1 MSRILIVDDHHLV
14 REGLRVLLEQD
25 PVHEVVGEASQPD
38 EALAAAVALQ
48 PDIVL
53 LDIGLGEEDG
63 VGLVRLLTE
72 RLAQARVLVLSMFS
86 DGETVRQALLAGA
99 AGYLVKG
106 ASVHDLRAAIGAVMR
121 GERYLHS
128 SVTGVMVD
136 DGLRWLRSGDVLS
149 PREREVMRLLA
160 AGRTAGSI
168 AGSLGISV
176 HTVRRH
182 LANSA
187 AKLDLHGT
195 YALRA
200 YAVTHGFG
208 RPLDLRGQGT

>member
-14 REGLRVLLEQD
+14 REGLRVLLEQE
-25 PVHEVVGEASQPD
+25 PAHEVVGEASQPD
-38 EALAAAVALQ
+38 EALAAAVALR
-48 PDIVL
+48 PDVVL

-63 VGLVRLLTE
+63 VGLLSLLSE
-72 RLAQARVLVLSMFS
+72 RLPHARVLVLSMFA
-86 DGETVRQALLAGA
+86 DAETVRQALLAGA

-106 ASVHDLRAAIGAVMR
+106 ASVDDLRAAIEAVLR

-128 SVTGVMVD
+128 SVAGVVVD
-136 DGLRWLRSGDVLS
+136 DGLRWLRIGDVLS

-208 RPLDLRGQGT
+208 RPVDLRGQGA

>member
-1 MSRILIVDDHHLV
+1 M

-86 DGETVRQALLAGA
+86 DAETVRQALLAGA

-208 RPLDLRGQGT
+208 RPLDLRGQGA

>member
-1 MSRILIVDDHHLV
+1 MSRILIVDDHRLV
-14 REGLRVLLEQD
+14 REGLRVLLEQEA
-25 PVHEVVGEASQPD
+25 VHEVIGEASQPD
-38 EALAAAVALQ
+38 EALAAAVALR
-48 PDIVL
+48 PDVVL
-53 LDIGLGEEDG
+53 LDIGLGDEDG
-63 VGLVRLLTE
+63 VGLVRQLLE
-72 RLAQARVLVLSMFS
+72 RVPQARVLVLSMFA

-106 ASVHDLRAAIGAVMR
+106 ASVHDLREAIGAVLR

-128 SVTGVMVD
+128 SVAGVVVD
-136 DGLRWLRSGDVLS
+136 DGLRWLRTGEVLS

-160 AGRTAGSI
+160 AGRSAGSI

-208 RPLDLRGQGT
+208 RPVDLRGRGA

>member
-72 RLAQARVLVLSMFS
+72 RLAHARVLVLSMFS

-208 RPLDLRGQGT
+208 RPLDLRGQGA

>member
-208 RPLDLRGQGT
+208 RPLDLRGQGA